1 MACIIK
7 EKKALLHPLLPFS
20 RSAVQKCSIIS
31 TTQWHVM
38 MQFSKTA
45 RKHVLKGHIIH
56 GSAHIVF
63 HYIVTRIMGLR
74 VRVSIGV
81 TYIRVTICAL
91 QCCNT
96 TKQQEQFYQG
106 L

>member
-1 MACIIK
+1 
-7 EKKALLHPLLPFS
+7 
-20 RSAVQKCSIIS
+20 
-31 TTQWHVM
+31 M

-74 VRVSIGV
+74 VRVRVRVRVSIGV